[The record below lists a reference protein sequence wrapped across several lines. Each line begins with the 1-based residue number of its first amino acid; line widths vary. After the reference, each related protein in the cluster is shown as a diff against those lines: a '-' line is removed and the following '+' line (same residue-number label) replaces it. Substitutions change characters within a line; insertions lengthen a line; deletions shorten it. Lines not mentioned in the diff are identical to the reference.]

1 MTTAGVPHQ
10 CVKLS
15 ARNSRMCRACGRKGA
30 LAYASLK
37 TAPPRGL
44 ARMLRF
50 TASTLSTP
58 IFRTEFLPPTGLPTF
73 QKALAHRLDAG
84 YQGNDIAGLNRR
96 WFAGML
102 LRSLRR
108 STIAQRNSLTKREML
123 VVWELLDRE
132 VQTNITLTLD
142 SHSHSHSRSLAFPS
156 GQALRPQTLRAPT
169 GDQNGGA
176 AESASR
182 SLAHVAKCAEAP
194 KAKCC

>member
-142 SHSHSHSRSLAFPS
+142 SHSHSLSLTFARFPV
-156 GQALRPQTLRAPT
+156 RPSV
-169 GDQNGGA
+169 A
-176 AESASR
+176 ASDSASTNGR
-182 SLAHVAKCAEAP
+182 PKRGCYGKCVAQPGACGEMR
-194 KAKCC
+194 